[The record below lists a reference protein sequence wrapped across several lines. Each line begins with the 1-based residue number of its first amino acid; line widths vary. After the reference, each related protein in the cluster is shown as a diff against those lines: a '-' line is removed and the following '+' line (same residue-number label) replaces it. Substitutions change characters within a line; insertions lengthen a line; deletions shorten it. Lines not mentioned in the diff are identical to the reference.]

1 LLAERQQPVTA
12 GDISR
17 QREVKRQ
24 AVSSP
29 FFYRGLEGLK
39 EGFRGSFLSFETF

>member
-1 LLAERQQPVTA
+1 LLPLRRRQPVTA

-29 FFYRGLEGLK
+29 FFSA
-39 EGFRGSFLSFETF
+39 GFADFGMIGMRNG